1 MLETGGPC
9 CHPASPLDVTVVLCE
24 QHWGGRVDDEKPSL
38 EVLALGLGEAQRDKA
53 GPVLFAGVW
62 EVGAQRPQVKAAA
75 P

>member
-24 QHWGGRVDDEKPSL
+24 HWGARVDDEKPSL
-38 EVLALGLGEAQRDKA
+38 EVLALGLREAQRDKA

-62 EVGAQRPQVKAAA
+62 EVGA
-75 P
+75 